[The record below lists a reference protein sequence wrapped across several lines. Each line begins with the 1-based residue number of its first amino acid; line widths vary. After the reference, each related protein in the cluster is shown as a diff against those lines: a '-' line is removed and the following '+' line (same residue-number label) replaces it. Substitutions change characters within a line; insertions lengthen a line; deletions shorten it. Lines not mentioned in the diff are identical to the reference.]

1 MARQRLL
8 SIFIPIKTA
17 GSIPRKEFSR
27 RKSLILLPLISAS
40 PKSVPKHRGR
50 FSLHIFEHLREN
62 PVIPKAHFPG
72 NLRDT
77 FPGCGKKC
85 FGFIHAQLC
94 QVIVIPHSQLV
105 LKELADIG
113 RIQMKFPGDALE
125 RNILGKMPGKLGG
138 KLKYQL
144 VPVLLHIPAL
154 ALNQPQ
160 LDILDNLSKLAKVH
174 RL

>member
-1 MARQRLL
+1 M
-8 SIFIPIKTA
+8 
-17 GSIPRKEFSR
+17 
-27 RKSLILLPLISAS
+27 
-40 PKSVPKHRGR
+40 
-50 FSLHIFEHLREN
+50 
-62 PVIPKAHFPG
+62 
-72 NLRDT
+72 
-77 FPGCGKKC
+77 
-85 FGFIHAQLC
+85 
-94 QVIVIPHSQLV
+94 IPHSQLV

-125 RNILGKMPGKLGG
+125 RNILGKMPGKPGG

-160 LDILDNLSKLAKVH
+160 LDILDDLSKLAKVH